1 MIRAGMLGAE
11 ALFTPLDTQAFRVL
25 STIPQR
31 QSVAGDFSVSLFYI
45 GELRTNQCFMMLGA
59 LRTNRAGSGKLR
71 TIRGRPARMTA
82 GSGDVGLFWRRRPCG
97 SRGCFLHCCS
107 SLNRIF
113 YVFHCTWCFSRN
125 SPPCFS
131 FRLKVSH
138 QTHN

>member
-1 MIRAGMLGAE
+1 MICFCNDTSGHVRSGSFIHSIRHPG
-11 ALFTPLDTQAFRVL
+11 FSSPLDY
-25 STIPQR
+25 STATICR
-31 QSVAGDFSVSLFYI
+31 LGFSVSLFYM

-82 GSGDVGLFWRRRPCG
+82 GSGDVRLFWRRRPCG

-107 SLNRIF
+107 SLDRIF
-113 YVFHCTWCFSRN
+113 CVFHCTWWFFRN

-131 FRLKVSH
+131 FR
-138 QTHN
+138 

>member
-1 MIRAGMLGAE
+1 MLGAE

-82 GSGDVGLFWRRRPCG
+82 GSGDVGLFLASSTLWEPRVFFALLQLTR
-97 SRGCFLHCCS
+97 SDFL
-107 SLNRIF
+107 RIPLHLV
-113 YVFHCTWCFSRN
+113 VF
-125 SPPCFS
+125 
-131 FRLKVSH
+131 
-138 QTHN
+138 QE